1 LEARSVGQ
9 RAIVNNYS
17 QFFAGT
23 YFYVLKVQNRGA
35 MSKSFF
41 FALSTIV
48 LMAASEVLPLFGAS
62 LFFFH
67 GTFLSS
73 RLAVLTIGT
82 VFWAFN
88 YFLFVYRGRYI
99 EVIKRFE
106 RQKQRLLRTAAAIHA
121 IAMGSF
127 FVSAFALLFR
137 MS

>member
-1 LEARSVGQ
+1 
-9 RAIVNNYS
+9 
-17 QFFAGT
+17 
-23 YFYVLKVQNRGA
+23 
-35 MSKSFF
+35 MSESYF

-73 RLAVLTIGT
+73 RLAVLTIGA

-121 IAMGSF
+121 IAVGSLV
-127 FVSAFALLFR
+127 VSAFALLFR